1 MDTIYTLIIIVL
13 ALIASAFFSGM
24 EIAYLSS
31 NKLKL
36 ALDQKQSRLFGYI
49 SSLFTYRK
57 NEYMTT
63 ILIGNNIALVV
74 YSLKMSL
81 LIGNVTQGYMNQS
94 VSVLFETIIST
105 IIIIFLAE
113 FLPKSIVKNNPN
125 FYYKTL
131 YIPVYL
137 FFILFYPISKL
148 TTWLSNGIMW
158 LVGMNPRQTQTEI
171 EFNKGDLAHLV
182 SDTNQDGEQLPED
195 NKEIKIFQNAL
206 DFSDLQVRNC
216 MLRRVEI
223 EAVDIKAS
231 VAEAKALFSQTK
243 FSRLPV
249 YKNSIDHIIGYINLK
264 DLLKRPSKI
273 EDMLHDI
280 VFVPETMSAQKLLT
294 QFIKNKNSLA
304 IVLDEFGGTAGI
316 ITIEDILEEI
326 FGEIEDEHD
335 TNDRIERKQKDGSYI
350 LSARLE
356 IDYLNEK
363 YGFNIEEST
372 EYDTLAGYIIY
383 KNEGFPKPGEELT
396 IDDLTL
402 KILRMST
409 SKIELVKVT
418 RSMKKDK

>member
-1 MDTIYTLIIIVL
+1 MNTLSTLFIILL

-36 ALDQKQSRLFGYI
+36 ALDQKQSSLFGYV
-49 SSLFTYRK
+49 SGLFASRR

-63 ILIGNNIALVV
+63 ILIGNNIALVI
-74 YSLKMSL
+74 YSLKMSQ
-81 LIGNVTQGYMNQS
+81 LIGNITQEYLTQS
-94 VSVLFETIIST
+94 VSVLLETVIST

-125 FYYKTL
+125 FYYRTL

-137 FFILFYPISKL
+137 FFLLFYPISKL

-158 LVGMNPRQTQTEI
+158 LAGMKPNRSRTET
-171 EFNKGDLAHLV
+171 EFDKGDLAYLV
-182 SDTNQDGEQLPED
+182 SDAGQDNEQLPEE

-206 DFSDLQVRNC
+206 DFSDLQVRDC

-223 EAVDIKAS
+223 EALDLHSSIT
-231 VAEAKALFSQTK
+231 EAKTLFSQTK

-249 YKNSIDHIIGYINLK
+249 YEHSIDHIIGYINLK
-264 DLLKRPSKI
+264 DLLKKPSKI
-273 EDMLHDI
+273 EDMLHEI

-335 TNDRIERKQKDGSYI
+335 INDRIERRQKDGSYI

-356 IDYLNEK
+356 IDYLNDK
-363 YGFNIEEST
+363 YGFDIEEST

-383 KNEGFPKPGEELT
+383 KNEGFPKPGEELE
-396 IDDLTL
+396 IDGLKL

-409 SKIELVKVT
+409 SKIELVKINRLT
-418 RSMKKDK
+418 EKSR